1 MRAAVII
8 FATLLE
14 AGAAGAT
21 EPPAFVIPGKP
32 GVPVMINGFDAS
44 YTIVEGDVGLDRPG
58 AQTPTI
64 VYGPRVLAPPLYYGP
79 YFPKVGR
86 RPGYGRYEVE
96 PPPHRPLP
104 PRAES
109 FHREWS
115 T

>member
-21 EPPAFVIPGKP
+21 EPP
-32 GVPVMINGFDAS
+32 
-44 YTIVEGDVGLDRPG
+44 
-58 AQTPTI
+58 TI
-64 VYGPRVLAPPLYYGP
+64 VYGPRGLAPPLYYGP

-115 T
+115 TQSDELPADLAPAVRPPRRDRPARGTRVATEPRSTI